1 MTRGPG
7 FVAFNNATSRLIVA
21 HLALVAVSTAMIL
34 GFIYWS
40 VGGTVDAE
48 TKSVVEAE
56 LRGLEDGYRAR
67 GPSGLAKVIDRRIA
81 TNRDGDAVYLLSD
94 PNGHPIAGNLR
105 SWPLGISPDDGW
117 VTLQLFRTDTGAE
130 KWISA
135 IALRL
140 VSGDRLLVGRDV
152 GARVAFDNTLW
163 RALLWAPFAMTTL
176 TLVTGWMLSRL
187 VLSRIDEVGNTA
199 REIMTGALDRRV
211 TLRGTGDEFDR
222 LADTLNA
229 MLDRNEELV
238 TDLRMVT
245 DSLSHDLRTPLGRL
259 LAALERAESAEM
271 ASAERNAEIARAR
284 TEVQG
289 LLTLLAQ
296 LMDISRAEAGIG
308 ADQFA
313 PVDLSAMAGDLVSLY
328 EAVAEDAGIAIRAE
342 IAPDVTVN
350 GHAQILAGAVTNLI
364 ENALRHGEGG
374 REIVISVAREE
385 RSSRL
390 SIGDHGPGIPAEQR
404 AKVVQRFYQVDGS
417 RQNGGAGL
425 GLALVAAVARMHGG
439 ELVLSDNKPGLLATL
454 TFRDQ
459 GAENGR

>member
-1 MTRGPG
+1 MTGRRG
-7 FVAFNNATSRLIVA
+7 FVAFNNATSRLIAA

-56 LRGLEDGYRAR
+56 LKGLEDGYRAR
-67 GPSGLAKVIDRRIA
+67 GPGGLAKVIERRIA

-94 PNGHPIAGNLR
+94 RNGHPIAGNLR

-140 VSGDRLLVGRDV
+140 GSGDRLLVGRDV
-152 GARVAFDNTLW
+152 GARVAFDKTLW
-163 RALLWAPFAMTTL
+163 RALLWALFAMTTL

-211 TLRGTGDEFDR
+211 ALRGTGDEFDR

-238 TDLRMVT
+238 SDLRMVT

-259 LAALERAESAEM
+259 LSALERAESSEITPDQ
-271 ASAERNAEIARAR
+271 RDAEIARAR
-284 TEVQG
+284 TEVGG
-289 LLTLLAQ
+289 LLSMLAQ

-313 PVDLSAMAGDLVSLY
+313 PVDLSEMASDLVSLY
-328 EAVAEDAGIAIRAE
+328 EAVAEDKGIEIRA
-342 IAPDVTVN
+342 DVASGITVN
-350 GHAQILAGAVTNLI
+350 GHAQILAGAITNLV
-364 ENALRHGEGG
+364 ENALRHGEGSK
-374 REIVISVAREE
+374 EIVISVQSDGRTK
-385 RSSRL
+385 RL
-390 SIGDHGPGIPAEQR
+390 SITDHGPGIPAEQR
-404 AKVVQRFYQVDGS
+404 EKVVQRFYQVDGS
-417 RQNGGAGL
+417 RQKGGAGL
-425 GLALVAAVARMHGG
+425 GLALVAAVARLHGG
-439 ELVLSDNKPGLLATL
+439 ELVLSDNAPGLVATL
-454 TFRDQ
+454 IFRDPM
-459 GAENGR
+459 AESGR